1 MDLPGR
7 PGHRVVVSRGVT
19 TRGMYRNVLALGAVS
34 LLNDAG
40 SEMVIP
46 FLGVFLATTLGA
58 GATVLGIVEGLAD
71 AVSSLLKVFAGRWS
85 DRSRRTWAF
94 VFVGYALAA
103 GARPFLA
110 LATAPIHVV
119 LVRVTDRIG
128 KGLRTAPRDAL
139 LAASVPKEVRGT
151 AFGIHRSMDHA
162 GAIVG
167 PLLALG
173 VLLWWT
179 EDLRVLFACSL
190 VPGLLAVATVLLFV
204 REGAPHQAAAER
216 PAAGPNPYPWRLL
229 VPVAL
234 STLGTVGDTFLML
247 KAGVTEATP
256 LVGLPLL
263 WIALH
268 VVRFAIAAPGGWLA
282 DRAGALPTVVVGWT
296 WRAICLAML
305 AAVGG
310 QLATGIAIVGL
321 GLAAVS
327 EPGEKA
333 LVAQHVGADR
343 RGSAFGGYH
352 GVVGV
357 MALPASVGFG
367 FLWDHTSAGLA
378 FAAASALASVAT
390 LTLLALLGRHRS

>member
-1 MDLPGR
+1 M
-7 PGHRVVVSRGVT
+7 
-19 TRGMYRNVLALGAVS
+19 RNVLALGAVS

-46 FLGVFLATTLGA
+46 FLGVFLATALGA
-58 GATVLGIVEGLAD
+58 GATVLGIVEGLAE
-71 AVSSLLKVFAGRWS
+71 AVSSLIKVLAGRWS
-85 DRSRRTWAF
+85 DRARRTWPF

-103 GARPFLA
+103 GARPLLA
-110 LATAPIHVV
+110 LTTLPVHVV

-139 LAASVPKEVRGT
+139 LAASVAPEDRGA
-151 AFGIHRSMDHA
+151 AFGIHKSMDHA

-179 EDLRVLFACSL
+179 DDLRILFACSL
-190 VPGLLAVATVLLFV
+190 VPGVLSVATVLLFV
-204 REGAPHQAAAER
+204 REVDSEPSAAE
-216 PAAGPNPYPWRLL
+216 PAGLDRRGPYPWRLL

-263 WIALH
+263 WMALH
-268 VVRFAIAAPGGWLA
+268 LVRFALAAPGGRLA
-282 DRAGALPTVVVGWT
+282 DRVGALPIVVVGWT
-296 WRAICLAML
+296 WRAMCLALL
-305 AAVGG
+305 AVVEGP
-310 QLATGIAIVGL
+310 LATGVAVVGL
-321 GLAAVS
+321 GIASVA

-333 LVAQHVGADR
+333 LVARHVRADR
-343 RGSAFGGYH
+343 RGTAFGGYH
-352 GVVGV
+352 GVVGL
-357 MALPASVGFG
+357 MALPGAVGFG
-367 FLWDHTSAGLA
+367 LLWDRASPTLA
-378 FAAASALASVAT
+378 FAAAAAMSSVAAVE
-390 LTLLALLGRHRS
+390 LLMLLGGRKQAA

>member
-1 MDLPGR
+1 MS
-7 PGHRVVVSRGVT
+7 RVG
-19 TRGMYRNVLALGAVS
+19 GIGRNVLALGAVS

-46 FLGVFLATTLGA
+46 FLGVFLATALGA

-71 AVSSLLKVFAGRWS
+71 AVSSLLKVVAGRWS
-85 DRSRRTWAF
+85 DRARRTWPF
-94 VFVGYALAA
+94 VFVGYGLAA

-139 LAASVPKEVRGT
+139 LAASVPPEMRGT

-179 EDLRVLFACSL
+179 EDLRILFACSL

-204 REGAPHQAAAER
+204 RETAPAEVVTA
-216 PAAGPNPYPWRLL
+216 PWTAGPSPYPWRLL
-229 VPVAL
+229 VPVGL

-256 LVGLPLL
+256 LVGLPLM

-268 VVRFAIAAPGGWLA
+268 VVRFAVAAPGGWLA
-282 DRAGALPTVVVGWT
+282 DRAGALPAVVIGWT
-296 WRAICLAML
+296 WRAICLSVL
-305 AAVGG
+305 AVVNGPI
-310 QLATGIAIVGL
+310 ATGVVIVAL
-321 GLAAVS
+321 GVAAVS

-352 GVVGV
+352 GVVGI
-357 MALPASVGFG
+357 MALPAAVGFG
-367 FLWDHTSAGLA
+367 FLWDHTSPSFA
-378 FAAASALASVAT
+378 FAAAAATSSVAAVELMT
-390 LTLLALLGRHRS
+390 LLGRRR

>member
-1 MDLPGR
+1 
-7 PGHRVVVSRGVT
+7 
-19 TRGMYRNVLALGAVS
+19 VLALGAVS

-46 FLGVFLATTLGA
+46 FLGVFLATSLGA
-58 GATVLGIVEGLAD
+58 GATVLGVVEGLAD

-85 DRSRRTWAF
+85 DRTRRTWPF
-94 VFVGYALAA
+94 VLVGYGLAA

-119 LVRVTDRIG
+119 VVRVTDRIG

-167 PLLALG
+167 PLLALA
-173 VLLWWT
+173 VLVWWT
-179 EDLRVLFACSL
+179 QDLRILFACSL
-190 VPGLLAVATVLLFV
+190 VPGLLAVVTVLLFV
-204 REGAPHQAAAER
+204 REASPGPVAEAA
-216 PAAGPNPYPWRLL
+216 PAAGPTPYPWRLL

-234 STLGTVGDTFLML
+234 SALGTVGDTFLML

-256 LVGLPLL
+256 LVGLPIM

-282 DRAGALPTVVVGWT
+282 DRVGALPTVVIGWT
-296 WRAICLAML
+296 WRAMCLAVL
-305 AAVGG
+305 AVVSGPI
-310 QLATGIAIVGL
+310 ATGVAIVGL
-321 GLAAVS
+321 GVAAVS
-327 EPGEKA
+327 EAGEKT
-333 LVAQHVGADR
+333 LVAQHVGPDR

-352 GVVGV
+352 GVVGI
-357 MALPASVGFG
+357 MALPAAVGFG
-367 FLWDHTSAGLA
+367 FLWDHTSPSIA
-378 FAAASALASVAT
+378 FAAAAAMSSVAAVELMT
-390 LTLLALLGRHRS
+390 LLGRRR

>member
-1 MDLPGR
+1 M
-7 PGHRVVVSRGVT
+7 
-19 TRGMYRNVLALGAVS
+19 RNVLALGAVS

-58 GATVLGIVEGLAD
+58 GATVLGIVEGMAE
-71 AVSSLLKVFAGRWS
+71 AVSSLIKVVAGRWS
-85 DRSRRTWAF
+85 DRARRTWPF
-94 VFVGYALAA
+94 VLVGYALAA

-110 LATAPIHVV
+110 LATLPVHVV

-139 LAASVPKEVRGT
+139 LAASVAPKDRGA
-151 AFGIHRSMDHA
+151 AFGIHKSMDHA

-179 EDLRVLFACSL
+179 DDLRILFACSL
-190 VPGLLAVATVLLFV
+190 VPGVLSVATVLLFV
-204 REGAPHQAAAER
+204 REVDHEPSAPESADVDR
-216 PAAGPNPYPWRLL
+216 RGPYPWRVL

-263 WIALH
+263 WMALH
-268 VVRFAIAAPGGWLA
+268 LVRFALAAPGGRLA
-282 DRAGALPTVVVGWT
+282 DRVGALPIVVVGWT
-296 WRAICLAML
+296 WRAMCLSLL
-305 AAVGG
+305 AVVEGP
-310 QLATGIAIVGL
+310 LATGVAVVGL
-321 GLAAVS
+321 GIASVS

-333 LVAQHVGADR
+333 LVARHVGADR
-343 RGSAFGGYH
+343 RGTAFGGYH
-352 GVVGV
+352 GVVGL
-357 MALPASVGFG
+357 MALPGAVGFG
-367 FLWDHTSAGLA
+367 LLWDRASPTLA
-378 FAAASALASVAT
+378 FAAAAAMSSVAAVE
-390 LTLLALLGRHRS
+390 LLMLLGGRKQAA

>member
-1 MDLPGR
+1 VSGR
-7 PGHRVVVSRGVT
+7 FRFAGLR
-19 TRGMYRNVLALGAVS
+19 RNVVALGAVS

-46 FLGVFLATTLGA
+46 FLGVFLVTTLGT

-71 AVSSLLKVFAGRWS
+71 AISSILKVLAGRWS
-85 DRSRRTWAF
+85 DRAGRTWPF
-94 VFVGYALAA
+94 VFVGYAMAA

-119 LVRVTDRIG
+119 AVRVTDRIG

-139 LAASVPKEVRGT
+139 LAASVPKEERGT

-179 EDLRVLFACSL
+179 DDLRILFACSL
-190 VPGLLAVATVLLFV
+190 VPGLLSVLTVLLFV
-204 REGAPHQAAAER
+204 REAPTEERVVAE
-216 PAAGPNPYPWRLL
+216 PAAGGSTPYPWRLL
-229 VPVAL
+229 VPVAI

-268 VVRFAIAAPGGWLA
+268 LVRFAIAAPGGWLA
-282 DRAGALPTVVVGWT
+282 DRIGALPIVVVGWT
-296 WRAICLAML
+296 WRAMCLALL
-305 AAVGG
+305 AVAEGP
-310 QLATGIAIVGL
+310 LATGVAIVGL
-321 GLAAVS
+321 GLASVS
-327 EPGEKA
+327 EAGEKE
-333 LVAQHVGADR
+333 LVARHVGADR
-343 RGSAFGGYH
+343 RGTAFGGYH
-352 GVVGV
+352 GVVGL
-357 MALPASVGFG
+357 MALPGAVGFG
-367 FLWDHTSAGLA
+367 LLWDHTTASFA
-378 FAAASALASVAT
+378 FAIAAALSSIGAVELMT
-390 LTLLALLGRHRS
+390 LLGRRR